1 MSIQHSQL
9 KIQILA
15 GITALLLI
23 IPMCSDMIHG
33 FILGFNTPET
43 ISYDSYPMGIEI
55 VPSERDNTST
65 IGSNLGELSTT
76 DVKRETILF
85 IPSQATSQT
94 ITIVAGVI
102 SLVATIIAIYYI
114 ISVFKMASVIMRQ
127 GIMNNSALKQL
138 RKVSYSMLSAY
149 LLFTLSVYLPIWYY
163 NNNLTLQGYSI
174 AYPEINENFV
184 IALTLILL
192 TEILK
197 IAIQLKEE
205 QDLTI

>member
-1 MSIQHSQL
+1 
-9 KIQILA
+9 
-15 GITALLLI
+15 
-23 IPMCSDMIHG
+23 
-33 FILGFNTPET
+33 
-43 ISYDSYPMGIEI
+43 
-55 VPSERDNTST
+55 
-65 IGSNLGELSTT
+65 
-76 DVKRETILF
+76 
-85 IPSQATSQT
+85 
-94 ITIVAGVI
+94 
-102 SLVATIIAIYYI
+102 
-114 ISVFKMASVIMRQ
+114 
-127 GIMNNSALKQL
+127 MNNSALKQL